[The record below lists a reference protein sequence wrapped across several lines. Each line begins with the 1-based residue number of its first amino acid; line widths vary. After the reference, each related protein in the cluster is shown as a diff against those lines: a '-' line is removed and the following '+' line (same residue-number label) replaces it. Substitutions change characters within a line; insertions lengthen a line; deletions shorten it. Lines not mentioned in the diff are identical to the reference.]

1 MDYKESVE
9 IVKKFLEDNDITYKM
24 ENRGEVMAFTGELP
38 GVKSLFSS
46 FHYLLTVEDEIVQS
60 FVTLPISAKEKLVE
74 VSEFVARV
82 NYPLKT
88 GRLDLDFSDG
98 EVRFHMN
105 VPTSS
110 MQGDASSVLAEVLG
124 LPGIVLMRY
133 GKGIAE
139 ILFAGVD
146 AKTAYEH
153 CEA

>member
-24 ENRGEVMAFTGELP
+24 EDRGEMMAFTGELP

-46 FHYLLTVEDEIVQS
+46 FHYLLTVEDEIIQS

-82 NYPLKT
+82 NYPLKI

-110 MQGDASSVLAEVLG
+110 MQGDATSVLAEVLA

-139 ILFAGVD
+139 ILFTGVD